1 MNLSGG
7 TSFKAFIGS
16 GTTGIIG
23 IINTIIVPL
32 IFALAFAVFIW
43 GILNYFIFSGADE
56 GKRAEGRQFALWGI
70 LGIVIFFS
78 VWGLVNLLLS
88 TLGIAPPAP

>member
-1 MNLSGG
+1 M
-7 TSFKAFIGS
+7 TFADYVGS

-23 IINTIIVPL
+23 IVNTIIVPI
-32 IFALAFAVFIW
+32 IFALVFLVFIW
-43 GILNYFIFSGADE
+43 GVLNYFIFNGADE

-70 LGIVIFFS
+70 LGMVIFFS